1 MNFYQLTM
9 ATFRSFSRFVSTP
22 NIVGLENI
30 PVGHSALLTPNHLSY
45 FDPILLGGLL
55 SSSGRETRALAKSEL
70 FEVPIIGAVLK
81 AIKQIPVQRG
91 TSSAAN
97 SLNMAKDA
105 LLSGALVAIYP
116 EGTIPRDGR
125 LGQFKTGATRLAM
138 ETGVPVI
145 PIVQYGANQIIK
157 SDLSDR
163 VRTLILAILRKPAVF
178 VIVGSPI
185 YLTGDHNCKEH
196 VLRETE
202 RVRRTMLQLQSSFEL
217 L

>member
-1 MNFYQLTM
+1 M

-125 LGQFKTGATRLAM
+125 LGQFKTGDAHYWTPRCDLPADADEQPVSADAETSSWSSTR
-138 ETGVPVI
+138 P
-145 PIVQYGANQIIK
+145 Y
-157 SDLSDR
+157 
-163 VRTLILAILRKPAVF
+163 
-178 VIVGSPI
+178 
-185 YLTGDHNCKEH
+185 
-196 VLRETE
+196 E
-202 RVRRTMLQLQSSFEL
+202 RINTWT
-217 L
+217 